1 MKIIYILL
9 FLCSGLLVGQQIA
22 DDKKLHFGAGVLSSA
37 VGYQYTYNKTQDKE
51 KALAAGILSSIV
63 AGIGKE
69 VYDSFQPKNRFDQHD
84 VAATVL
90 GGVAFSFVIK
100 INLINIGGEAKR
112 KKKWKN
118 ISIGPGLI
126 EL

>member
-1 MKIIYILL
+1 MKIIYVLL
-9 FLCSGLLVGQQIA
+9 FLCSGLMIGQQIA

-37 VGYQYTYNKTQDKE
+37 VGYQIVYNKTENKE
-51 KALAAGILSSIV
+51 QALAAGILTSIV

-69 VYDSFQPKNRFDQHD
+69 VYDSFQPKNKFDQSD
-84 VAATVL
+84 VTATAL

-100 INLINIGGEAKR
+100 INLINIGGKAKR

-118 ISIGPGLI
+118 ISIEPGWI
-126 EL
+126 E

>member
-1 MKIIYILL
+1 M
-9 FLCSGLLVGQQIA
+9 FLCSGLMIGQQIA

-37 VGYQYTYNKTQDKE
+37 VGYQIVYNKTENKE
-51 KALAAGILSSIV
+51 QALAAGILTSIV

-69 VYDSFQPKNRFDQHD
+69 VYDSFQPKNKFDQSD
-84 VAATVL
+84 VTATAL

-100 INLINIGGEAKR
+100 INLINIGGKAKR

-118 ISIGPGLI
+118 ISIEPGWI
-126 EL
+126 E

>member
-9 FLCSGLLVGQQIA
+9 FLCCGLMVSQEIPR
-22 DDKKLHFGAGVLSSA
+22 DKKLHFGAGVLSSA
-37 VGYQYTYNKTQDKE
+37 VGYQYVYNQTQDKE
-51 KALAAGILSSIV
+51 KALAAGILTSIIM
-63 AGIGKE
+63 GIGKE
-69 VYDSFQPKNRFDQHD
+69 VYDSFQPKNRFDQSD

-90 GGVAFSFVIK
+90 GGVTFSFTVK

-118 ISIGPGLI
+118 ISIGPG
-126 EL
+126 

>member
-1 MKIIYILL
+1 
-9 FLCSGLLVGQQIA
+9 
-22 DDKKLHFGAGVLSSA
+22 LSSA
-37 VGYQYTYNKTQDKE
+37 VGYQYVYNKTENKE
-51 KALAAGILSSIV
+51 QALAAGVLTSIV

-90 GGVAFSFVIK
+90 GGVTFSFVVK

-112 KKKWKN
+112 KKKWKS
-118 ISIGPGLI
+118 ISIEPGWT

>member
-9 FLCSGLLVGQQIA
+9 FLCCGLMVSQEIPR
-22 DDKKLHFGAGVLSSA
+22 DKKLHFGAGVLSSA
-37 VGYQYTYNKTQDKE
+37 VGYQYVYNQTQDKE
-51 KALAAGILSSIV
+51 KALAAGILTSIIMGV
-63 AGIGKE
+63 GKE
-69 VYDSFQPKNRFDQHD
+69 VYDSFQPKNRFDQSD

-90 GGVAFSFVIK
+90 GGVTFSFTVK

-118 ISIGPGLI
+118 ISIGPG
-126 EL
+126 